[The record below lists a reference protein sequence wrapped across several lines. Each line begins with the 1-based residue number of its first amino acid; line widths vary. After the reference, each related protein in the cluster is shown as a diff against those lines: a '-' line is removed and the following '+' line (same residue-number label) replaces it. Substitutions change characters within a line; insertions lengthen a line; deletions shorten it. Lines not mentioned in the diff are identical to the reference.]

1 MAVLSLSPTYTF
13 IEYLMN
19 IQHTCLRV
27 IWLLLCLPLFVLF
40 IPQALYV
47 KRTTIRLPDA
57 DGKPFGKTNTIIS
70 SKDDKTSNNDLI
82 RLLHVGESTVAGVG
96 VEHLK
101 SGFTVNL
108 AASLSEDMG
117 RQVFWSLF
125 GENGIR
131 VSELKQK
138 LTAQLEQL
146 NTLKLLGENQY
157 ELAVVTMGVN
167 DSTKFTSVK
176 QWRTSLEQSIKL
188 IRYATK
194 GPIFFTQVP
203 PLAQFP
209 ALPAP
214 LKYLLGLRSTIL
226 DTELKQLCDQSEGV
240 FYLGSSLQVAPEMM
254 AIDGYHPSE
263 LGYQHWARQISPL
276 IAAEL
281 LGKNKRDN

>member
-1 MAVLSLSPTYTF
+1 
-13 IEYLMN
+13 
-19 IQHTCLRV
+19 
-27 IWLLLCLPLFVLF
+27 
-40 IPQALYV
+40 
-47 KRTTIRLPDA
+47 
-57 DGKPFGKTNTIIS
+57 
-70 SKDDKTSNNDLI
+70 
-82 RLLHVGESTVAGVG
+82 VAGVG

-108 AASLSEDMG
+108 AAALSKDIN
-117 RQVFWSLF
+117 RQVSWSLF

-131 VSELKQK
+131 LSELNQK
-138 LTAQLEQL
+138 LTAQLEPL

-157 ELAVVTMGVN
+157 ELVVVTMGVN

-176 QWRTSLEQSIKL
+176 QWRASLEHSIKL

-209 ALPAP
+209 ALPVP

-226 DTELKQLCDQSEGV
+226 DTELRQLCGQSEGV
-240 FYLGSSLQVAPEMM
+240 FYLGSRLQVAPEMM

-263 LGYQHWARQISPL
+263 LGYQHWARQISPQ

-281 LGKNKRDN
+281 LGKNKHDN

>member
-1 MAVLSLSPTYTF
+1 
-13 IEYLMN
+13 MN
-19 IQHTCLRV
+19 IQHICLRAL
-27 IWLLLCLPLFVLF
+27 WLLLCLPLFVLF

-47 KRTTIRLPDA
+47 KRTTIRLPQA
-57 DGKPFGKTNTIIS
+57 LGRSFGQ
-70 SKDDKTSNNDLI
+70 TSPKANNNDYNIGNKEAI

-96 VEHLK
+96 VGHLK

-108 AASLSEDMG
+108 AAALGEDLD
-117 RQVFWSLF
+117 RQVDWSLF

-131 VSELKQK
+131 LRELSQRLPAELDQLNNLKQ
-138 LTAQLEQL
+138 
-146 NTLKLLGENQY
+146 LGDDQY
-157 ELAVVTMGVN
+157 DLAVITMGVN

-209 ALPAP
+209 ALPVP

-226 DTELKQLCDQSEGV
+226 DTELRQLCGQSEGV
-240 FYLGSSLQVAPEMM
+240 FYLGSRLQVAPEMM

-263 LGYQHWARQISPL
+263 LGYQHWAKQISPQ

-281 LGKNKRDN
+281 LGKSKSDG